1 MSDELKELLERVEAI
16 EQQLDL
22 VVDFLELLQSNER
35 KAATEERKMLNDHLK
50 KTQITD
56 KPMGDA

>member
-35 KAATEERKMLNDHLK
+35 KAATEER
-50 KTQITD
+50 
-56 KPMGDA
+56 